1 MGSAGY
7 RSEGDLYLTALLRVR
22 LEMPVNE
29 GPMQRAR
36 ELAVFEFD
44 RRITA

>member
-1 MGSAGY
+1 MPVN
-7 RSEGDLYLTALLRVR
+7 EGP
-22 LEMPVNE
+22 LEMAVNE